1 MMTEA
6 AKLAGAV
13 RLFHRGGPWTSWDRH
28 VWRELTGQEEAT
40 TRVLCDLARRVEEAE
55 EGKE

>member
-1 MMTEA
+1 MTEA